1 MPTIAFL
8 AILLCQLLGE
18 SLTRFFHWSVPG
30 PVLGLLFLFLLLL
43 ANRQKIPKG
52 LETCE
57 TTLLSHLSLFFVPA
71 GVGVVNLL
79 DLLQKN
85 LGVIVCVLVISTIAA
100 ILVGAWCT
108 EKIILWQNRQK
119 FPDFPNER
127 G

>member
-79 DLLQKN
+79 DLIRQN
-85 LGVIVCVLVISTIAA
+85 FGVIFCVMLFSTVAA
-100 ILVGAWCT
+100 IAVGAWCT
-108 EKIILWQNRQK
+108 NKVIIFQNRLRQK
-119 FPDFPNER
+119 EQQ
-127 G
+127 